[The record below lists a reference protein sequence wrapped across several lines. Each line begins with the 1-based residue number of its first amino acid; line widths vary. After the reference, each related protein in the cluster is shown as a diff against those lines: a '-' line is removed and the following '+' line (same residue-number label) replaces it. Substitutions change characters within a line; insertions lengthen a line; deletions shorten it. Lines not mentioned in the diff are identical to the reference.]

1 MTIAE
6 SKGGPTIM
14 KTMVLSQY
22 NTPLEVRD
30 REIPQAEPGEV
41 LLKVKACGICQTDL
55 KIIRGAIPPPI
66 VTLPHVLGHEVV
78 GEIAAVGKNVSGLQE
93 GDVGV
98 VYTYVTCHNCELCLA
113 GRENLCIHL
122 ERIGF
127 EREGGFTEYLNVPA
141 YNFCSFSKDRPV
153 EEMAILADAIG
164 TPYHAITGLAKVR
177 PGQKVLIVGAGGLG
191 IHAVQIAKLCGAH
204 VTVVDL
210 DPNARDLAKSY
221 GADETLDP
229 VDAAGAI
236 ADQTGGQGVDAVI
249 EIVGYPETLDWSLPA
264 LKSGGKLILVGYAPE
279 HPFALNT
286 MMMHYNEYEI
296 IGCRFVTKAE
306 LLELIRLVENGKIK
320 PVVTQTFPFDQ
331 VNPALETLKE
341 GNSLGRIVLVLD

>member
-1 MTIAE
+1 
-6 SKGGPTIM
+6 
-14 KTMVLSQY
+14 
-22 NTPLEVRD
+22 
-30 REIPQAEPGEV
+30 
-41 LLKVKACGICQTDL
+41 
-55 KIIRGAIPPPI
+55 
-66 VTLPHVLGHEVV
+66 VLGHEVV
-78 GEIAAVGKNVSGLQE
+78 GEIAAVGQNVSGLQQ

-98 VYTYVTCHNCELCLA
+98 VYSYVTCRNCEQCLA
-113 GRENLCIHL
+113 GRENICNHL

-127 EREGGFTEYLNVPA
+127 EREGGFTEYLKVRA
-141 YNFCSFSKDRPV
+141 YNFCSFSRDRPL
-153 EEMAILADAIG
+153 EEMAIVADAIG

-177 PGQKVLIVGAGGLG
+177 PGQKVLIVGSGGLG

-210 DPNARDLAKSY
+210 DPRARDLAKSY

-229 VDAAGAI
+229 VDVAEAI
-236 ADQTGGQGVDAVI
+236 SDQTGGLGVDAVI
-249 EIVGYPETLDWSLPA
+249 EIVGHPETLAWALPA

-279 HPFALNT
+279 HPFALNS

-306 LLELIRLVENGKIK
+306 LLELIHLVENGKIK
-320 PVVTQTFPFDQ
+320 PVVTRTFPFEQ
-331 VNPALETLKE
+331 ANVALQTLKE

>member
-1 MTIAE
+1 
-6 SKGGPTIM
+6 M

-22 NTPLEVRD
+22 NTPLEIHD
-30 REIPQAEPGEV
+30 REIPRVDSGEV

-55 KIIRGAIPPPI
+55 KIIRGVIPPPI

-78 GEIAAVGKNVSGLQE
+78 GEVVAVGDLVSEVQPGE
-93 GDVGV
+93 VGV
-98 VYTYVTCHNCELCLA
+98 VYSYVTCHDCNLCLA

-127 EREGGFTEYLNVPA
+127 EREGGFTEYLKIPA
-141 YNFCSFSKDRPV
+141 YNFCAFSKDLAV
-153 EEMAILADAIG
+153 EKMAILADAIG
-164 TPYHAITGLAKVR
+164 TPYRAITGLAKVR
-177 PGQKVLIVGAGGLG
+177 PGQNVLIVGAGGLG
-191 IHAVQIAKLCGAH
+191 IHAVQIAKLCGAN

-210 DPNARDLAKSY
+210 DPNARDLAKIY

-229 VDAAGAI
+229 DEAAQTI
-236 ADQTGGQGVDAVI
+236 LEQTGGLGVDVVI

-296 IGCRFVTKAE
+296 IGCRFVTKSE
-306 LLELIRLVENGKIK
+306 LLELIKLVENGKIK

-331 VNPALETLKE
+331 ANAALETLKE
-341 GNSLGRIVLVLD
+341 GKSLGRIVLILG

>member
-1 MTIAE
+1 
-6 SKGGPTIM
+6 M

-22 NTPLEVRD
+22 NTPLEIHD
-30 REIPQAEPGEV
+30 REIPRVDSGEV

-55 KIIRGAIPPPI
+55 KIIRGVIPPPI

-78 GEIAAVGKNVSGLQE
+78 GEVVAVGDLVSEVQPGE
-93 GDVGV
+93 VGV
-98 VYTYVTCHNCELCLA
+98 VYSYVTCHDCNLCLA

-127 EREGGFTEYLNVPA
+127 EREGGFTEYLKIPA
-141 YNFCSFSKDRPV
+141 YNFCAFSKDLAV
-153 EEMAILADAIG
+153 EKMAILADAIG
-164 TPYHAITGLAKVR
+164 TPYRAITGLAKVR
-177 PGQKVLIVGAGGLG
+177 PGQNVLIVGAGGLG
-191 IHAVQIAKLCGAH
+191 IHAVQIAKLCGAN

-210 DPNARDLAKSY
+210 DHNARDLAKIY

-229 VDAAGAI
+229 DEAAQTI
-236 ADQTGGQGVDAVI
+236 LEQTGGLGVDVVI

-296 IGCRFVTKAE
+296 IGCRFVTKSE
-306 LLELIRLVENGKIK
+306 LLELIKLVENGKIK

-331 VNPALETLKE
+331 ANAALETLKE
-341 GNSLGRIVLVLD
+341 GKSLGRIVLVLD

>member
-1 MTIAE
+1 
-6 SKGGPTIM
+6 M

-22 NTPLEVRD
+22 NTPLEVHD
-30 REIPQAEPGEV
+30 REIPRVDSGEV

-55 KIIRGAIPPPI
+55 KIIRGVIPPPI

-78 GEIAAVGKNVSGLQE
+78 GEVVAVGDLVSEVQPGE
-93 GDVGV
+93 VGV
-98 VYTYVTCHNCELCLA
+98 VYSYVTCHDCNLCLA

-127 EREGGFTEYLNVPA
+127 EREGGFTEYLKIPA
-141 YNFCSFSKDRPV
+141 YNFCAFSKDLAV
-153 EEMAILADAIG
+153 EKMAILADAIG
-164 TPYHAITGLAKVR
+164 TPYRAITGLAKVR
-177 PGQKVLIVGAGGLG
+177 PGQNVLIVGAGGLG
-191 IHAVQIAKLCGAH
+191 IHAVQIAKLCGAN

-210 DPNARDLAKSY
+210 DPNARDLAKIY

-229 VDAAGAI
+229 AEAAQTI
-236 ADQTGGQGVDAVI
+236 LEQTGGLGVDVVI

-296 IGCRFVTKAE
+296 IGCRFVTKSE
-306 LLELIRLVENGKIK
+306 LLELIKLVENGKIK

-331 VNPALETLKE
+331 ANAALETLKE
-341 GNSLGRIVLVLD
+341 GKSLGRIVLILD

>member
-1 MTIAE
+1 
-6 SKGGPTIM
+6 M

-22 NTPLEVRD
+22 NTPLEVHD
-30 REIPQAEPGEV
+30 REIPRAEPDEV

-78 GEIAAVGKNVSGLQE
+78 GEIAVVGKNVSGLQK

-98 VYTYVTCHNCELCLA
+98 VYSYVTCRNCEHCLA
-113 GRENLCIHL
+113 GRENICNHL

-127 EREGGFTEYLNVPA
+127 EREGGFTEYLTVPA
-141 YNFCSFSKDRPV
+141 YNFCSFSKDRPL
-153 EEMAILADAIG
+153 EEMAIVADAIG

-177 PGQKVLIVGAGGLG
+177 PGQRVLIVGSGGLG
-191 IHAVQIAKLCGAH
+191 IHAVQIAKLCGAF

-210 DPNARDLAKSY
+210 DPGARDLAKSY
-221 GADETLDP
+221 GADETLEP
-229 VDAAGAI
+229 VDVAEAI
-236 ADQTGGQGVDAVI
+236 SDQTGGLGVDVVI
-249 EIVGYPETLDWSLPA
+249 EIVGYPETLAWALPA

-320 PVVTQTFPFDQ
+320 PVVTRTFPFDRA
-331 VNPALETLKE
+331 NAALQTLKE

>member
-1 MTIAE
+1 
-6 SKGGPTIM
+6 M

-22 NTPLEVRD
+22 NMPLEVQE
-30 REIPQAEPGEV
+30 REIPQAEPDEV

-78 GEIAAVGKNVSGLQE
+78 GEIAAVGKNVCGFQQ

-98 VYTYVTCHNCELCLA
+98 VYSYVTCRNCEQCLA
-113 GRENLCIHL
+113 GRENICNHL

-127 EREGGFTEYLNVPA
+127 EREGGFSEYLKVPA
-141 YNFCSFSKDRPV
+141 YNFCSFSKDRPL
-153 EEMAILADAIG
+153 EEMAIAADAIG

-191 IHAVQIAKLCGAH
+191 IHAVQIAKLCGAF

-210 DPNARDLAKSY
+210 DPEARNLAKSY
-221 GADETLDP
+221 GADEALDP
-229 VDAAGAI
+229 GDVAEAI
-236 ADQTGGQGVDAVI
+236 SDQTGGLGVDAVI
-249 EIVGYPETLDWSLPA
+249 EIVGYPETLAWALPA

-320 PVVTQTFPFDQ
+320 PVVTRTFPFDQ
-331 VNPALETLKE
+331 VNAALQTLKE

>member
-1 MTIAE
+1 
-6 SKGGPTIM
+6 M

-22 NTPLEVRD
+22 NTPLEVHD
-30 REIPQAEPGEV
+30 REIPRVDSGEV

-55 KIIRGAIPPPI
+55 KIIRGVIPPPI

-78 GEIAAVGKNVSGLQE
+78 GEVVAVGDLVSEVQPGE
-93 GDVGV
+93 VGV
-98 VYTYVTCHNCELCLA
+98 VYSYVTCHDCNLCLA

-127 EREGGFTEYLNVPA
+127 EREGGFTEYLKIPA
-141 YNFCSFSKDRPV
+141 YNFCAFSKDLAV
-153 EEMAILADAIG
+153 EKMAILADAIG
-164 TPYHAITGLAKVR
+164 TPYRAITGLAKVR
-177 PGQKVLIVGAGGLG
+177 PGQNVLIVGAGGLG
-191 IHAVQIAKLCGAH
+191 IHAVQIAKLCGAN

-210 DPNARDLAKSY
+210 DPNARDLAKIY

-229 VDAAGAI
+229 DEAAQTI
-236 ADQTGGQGVDAVI
+236 LEQTGGLGVDVVI

-296 IGCRFVTKAE
+296 IGCRFVTKSE
-306 LLELIRLVENGKIK
+306 LLELIKLVENGKIK

-331 VNPALETLKE
+331 ANAALETLKE
-341 GNSLGRIVLVLD
+341 GKSLGRIVLILD

>member
-1 MTIAE
+1 
-6 SKGGPTIM
+6 M

-22 NTPLEVRD
+22 NTPLEVHD
-30 REIPQAEPGEV
+30 REIPRVDSAEV

-55 KIIRGAIPPPI
+55 KIIRGVIPPPI

-78 GEIAAVGKNVSGLQE
+78 GEVVAVGDLVSEVQPGQ
-93 GDVGV
+93 VGV
-98 VYTYVTCHNCELCLA
+98 VYSYVTCHDCNLCLA

-127 EREGGFTEYLNVPA
+127 EREGGFTEYLKIPA
-141 YNFCSFSKDRPV
+141 YNFCAFSKDLAV
-153 EEMAILADAIG
+153 EKMAILADAIG
-164 TPYHAITGLAKVR
+164 TPYRAITGLAKVR
-177 PGQKVLIVGAGGLG
+177 PGQNVLIVGAGGLG
-191 IHAVQIAKLCGAH
+191 IHAVQIAKLCGAN
-204 VTVVDL
+204 VTVADL
-210 DPNARDLAKSY
+210 DPNARDLAKIY

-229 VDAAGAI
+229 AEAAQAI
-236 ADQTGGQGVDAVI
+236 LEQTGGLGVDAVI

-296 IGCRFVTKAE
+296 IGCRFVTKSE
-306 LLELIRLVENGKIK
+306 LLELIKLVENGKIK

-331 VNPALETLKE
+331 ANAALETLKE
-341 GNSLGRIVLVLD
+341 GKSLGRIVLVLD

>member
-1 MTIAE
+1 
-6 SKGGPTIM
+6 M

-22 NTPLEVRD
+22 NSPLEVRD
-30 REIPQAEPGEV
+30 REIPRAEPGEV

-98 VYTYVTCHNCELCLA
+98 VYSYVTCHNCELCLA
-113 GRENLCIHL
+113 GRENICTHL

-127 EREGGFTEYLNVPA
+127 EREGGFTEYLKIPA

-164 TPYHAITGLAKVR
+164 TPYHAITALAKVR

-229 VDAAGAI
+229 VDA
-236 ADQTGGQGVDAVI
+236 
-249 EIVGYPETLDWSLPA
+249 

-306 LLELIRLVENGKIK
+306 LLELIGLVENGKIK
-320 PVVTQTFPFDQ
+320 PVVTQTFAFDQ
-331 VNPALETLKE
+331 VNSALETLKE
-341 GNSLGRIVLVLD
+341 GNSLGRIVLVLA

>member
-1 MTIAE
+1 
-6 SKGGPTIM
+6 M

-22 NTPLEVRD
+22 NTPLEVHKRD
-30 REIPQAEPGEV
+30 IPQVDSGEV
-41 LLKVKACGICQTDL
+41 LLKVRACGICQTDL

-78 GEIAAVGKNVSGLQE
+78 GEIAALGKDVYGLQE

-98 VYTYVTCHNCELCLA
+98 VYSYVTCHNCERCLA

-127 EREGGFTEYLNVPA
+127 EREGGFTEYLKIPA
-141 YNFCSFSKDRPV
+141 YNFCAFNRDLPV
-153 EEMAILADAIG
+153 EKMAILADAIG

-177 PGQKVLIVGAGGLG
+177 PGQNVLIVGGGGLG

-210 DPNARDLAKSY
+210 NPAARDLAKTY

-229 VDAAGAI
+229 ANAAGAI

-249 EIVGYPETLDWSLPA
+249 EIVGYPETLEWSLPA
-264 LKSGGKLILVGYAPE
+264 LKSGGKLILVGYAPD

-286 MMMHYNEYEI
+286 MMMHYHEYEI

-306 LLELIRLVENGKIK
+306 LLKLTRLVETGKIK
-320 PVVTQTFPFDQ
+320 PVVTRTFPFDQ
-331 VNPALETLKE
+331 VNAALETLK
-341 GNSLGRIVLVLD
+341 GGKSPGRIVLVLD